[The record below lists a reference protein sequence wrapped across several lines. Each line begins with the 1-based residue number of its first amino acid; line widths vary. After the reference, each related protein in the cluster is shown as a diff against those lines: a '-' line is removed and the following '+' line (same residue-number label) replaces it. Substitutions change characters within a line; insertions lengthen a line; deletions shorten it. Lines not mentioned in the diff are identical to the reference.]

1 MVLKYDLEC
10 QVYYSHLTMHHNMG
24 AVYKPKDLSKRRR
37 KKIPDELAKDI
48 VPGANDDGDEPTL
61 NEKEREKDQ

>member
-1 MVLKYDLEC
+1 MIWKVKFIICVWLY
-10 QVYYSHLTMHHNMG
+10 TIMG
-24 AVYKPKDLSKRRR
+24 AVYKPKDLSKRYR

-61 NEKEREKDQ
+61 NETDREKDQ

>member
-1 MVLKYDLEC
+1 
-10 QVYYSHLTMHHNMG
+10 MG
-24 AVYKPKDLSKRRR
+24 AVFKPKDLSKRYR

-61 NEKEREKDQ
+61 NETDREKDK

>member
-1 MVLKYDLEC
+1 
-10 QVYYSHLTMHHNMG
+10 MG
-24 AVYKPKDLSKRRR
+24 AVFKPKDLSKRYR

-61 NEKEREKDQ
+61 NETERQEDQ